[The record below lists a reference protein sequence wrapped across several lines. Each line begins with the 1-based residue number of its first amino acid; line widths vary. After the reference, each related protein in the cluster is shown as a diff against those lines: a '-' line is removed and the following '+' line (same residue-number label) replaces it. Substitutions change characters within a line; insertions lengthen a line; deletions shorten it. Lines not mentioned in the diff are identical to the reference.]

1 MTQLARGYAF
11 VMYVAQPDADYT
23 IPFPYLRTDD
33 VRAFAGDVGDAVE
46 QTFTWTTN
54 NTIRLSGQVPTGVL
68 ITIRRFTP
76 RDDTLV
82 HIQNGSMLPAEE
94 LNLLSRQLLF
104 VIQEQ
109 IDFGTYGG
117 RGLPGGGSGWPNPD
131 GSSPSLAIQQII
143 DALMQ
148 SPVMGLLTS
157 RLDDIDDTAETLME
171 ELLRSDQTFDARRK
185 TEGRLAFMETSV
197 TTLQGNT
204 QSLVKQV
211 TELFAKHD
219 DSAAQILDVRQ
230 ALATETE
237 ARATVAT
244 QLNAAIG
251 KAESHITT
259 VQEALATET
268 DARTQAIDTA
278 RSDFDTANKAIYQT
292 LSTTYATKD
301 YAQSTAQTQVEAFSN
316 GNFANLQQRFEALVK
331 GAPDTAGEWS
341 ANWTVRINGGAINGT
356 PVIAGIGLGV
366 DSKNG
371 SNFIVM
377 ADRFGIVSPT
387 YTTNGGVQQMKYPFV
402 VGTVGGVSTVG
413 ITGQLIVDGSVTA
426 DKLKVNSL
434 SALTANMGEVNG
446 GTFRTF
452 RLDGNGNVID
462 PNEFRCEM
470 TNNPGDAYPM
480 WIGSGVKNWNNAV
493 FAVDRGGNAKFSGT
507 ITAGNV
513 VSQLQVTGQGSWSG
527 DVTAAGSTV
536 LCQATLN
543 GPIRLGESHTPWLIV
558 EVLTYSSSSDDTH
571 GIVWLEKLV
580 GTTWV
585 TVRSNVYRLRNGVTF
600 GFTMVVFDA
609 ATSSAA
615 QYRVRVSDAG
625 LRGNDFHVTNVN
637 IAATGIR

>member
-1 MTQLARGYAF
+1 MALLARGYSF
-11 VMYVAQPDADYT
+11 VMYLAEEGADYT
-23 IPFPYLRTDD
+23 LPFPYLRTDD
-33 VRAFAGDVGDAVE
+33 IRVFAGDVGDAVE
-46 QTFTWTTN
+46 QTFIWAN
-54 NTIRLSGQVPTGVL
+54 DNAIRLSGSVPVGILV
-68 ITIRRFTP
+68 TIRRFTP

-82 HIQNGSMLPAEE
+82 HIHDGSMLPAAE
-94 LNLLSRQLLF
+94 LNVLSRQLLF
-104 VIQEQ
+104 IMQEQ

-117 RGLPGGGSGWPNPD
+117 SGLPGGGSGWPMPD
-131 GSSPSLAIQQII
+131 GSTPPLAIQQII

-171 ELLRSDQTFDARRK
+171 ELLRSDQIFDARRQLD
-185 TEGRLAFMETSV
+185 GRLAFAETTI
-197 TTLQGNT
+197 TTLQDDK
-204 QSLVKQV
+204 QSLVEQV
-211 TELFAKHD
+211 TELFAKYD
-219 DSAAQILDVRQ
+219 NSAAQILDVRQ

-237 ARATVAT
+237 ARATVAS

-259 VQEALATET
+259 VEQAVANETE
-268 DARTQAIDTA
+268 ARTQAITTA

-301 YAQSTAQTQVEAFSN
+301 QAQSIAQTQVEAFSN

-331 GAPDTAGEWS
+331 GTPDSAGEWS

-366 DSKNG
+366 DSKTG

-452 RLDGNGNVID
+452 RLDANGNIID
-462 PNEFRCEM
+462 PSEFRCEM

-480 WIGSGVKNWNNAV
+480 WIGSGAKNWNNAV

-513 VSQLQVTGQGSWSG
+513 VSQLQVTGQGSWGG
-527 DVTAAGSTV
+527 DVTAAGNTV

-543 GPIRLGESHTPWLIV
+543 APVRLGESHTPWLIV

-571 GIVWLEKLV
+571 GVVTLEKLV
-580 GTTWV
+580 GSTWV
-585 TVRSNVYRLRNGVTF
+585 TVRQSLYRLRNGVTF

-609 ATSSAA
+609 ATTGAV

-625 LRGNDFHVTNVN
+625 LRGSDFHVTNVN